1 MNRKLTLFTLIT
13 VVGLILDQVTKWWVR
28 TSPDV
33 NAPGGIT
40 VIPGFFSI
48 VHAENP
54 GAAFGMLGNLSENWR
69 IGIFVVFTLIAIYIV
84 ADMYRKLPPN
94 EWFLSTTLGLILS
107 GALGNV
113 IDRVYKPFVGVPNH
127 VGGTD
132 TSATV
137 TDFLRFYTEHPGWA
151 AWLDSMFGTAEYP
164 TFNVAD
170 ISLVVGVGLFIVH
183 YLFIEGRQQ
192 PDDGADLPPTEIP
205 VSREQTPAST
215 RLEPAGEGDA
225 TAEAS
230 SSAAYSAPA
239 NVEEPPDAE
248 STTDPEGASTAD
260 RDKGADIEESPE
272 DEPTQPTDDGAEL
285 PK

>member
-1 MNRKLTLFTLIT
+1 MNRKLTLFALFT
-13 VVGLILDQVTKWWVR
+13 VVGVILDQVTKWWVR

-54 GAAFGMLGNLSENWR
+54 GAAFGMLGGLSESWR

-84 ADMYRKLPPN
+84 ADMYRKLPADD
-94 EWFLSTTLGLILS
+94 WFLSTTLGLILS

-137 TDFLRFYTEHPGWA
+137 TDFLRFYTDNPGWA
-151 AWLDSMFGTAEYP
+151 TWLESMFGTSEYP

-192 PDDGADLPPTEIP
+192 PDDSADLPPTEVP
-205 VSREQTPAST
+205 VSREEAPAST
-215 RLEPAGEGDA
+215 RLESAGDGDA
-225 TAEAS
+225 ALPKSVAYTA
-230 SSAAYSAPA
+230 PT
-239 NVEEPPDAE
+239 NPDADE
-248 STTDPEGASTAD
+248 SA
-260 RDKGADIEESPE
+260 E
-272 DEPTQPTDDGAEL
+272 DEPTDPTDEGAGL
-285 PK
+285 TGP